1 MTPRRRDSFVPATP
15 SFPSRTLEELSELKS
30 TFQVPGIAGCVASET
45 TEIQGQHQGFH
56 IRRRGSRTVSRTCYA
71 NLDSLFDENALVF
84 VVPKTGGALV
94 TLLRPPW

>member
-45 TEIQGQHQGFH
+45 TEIQGH
-56 IRRRGSRTVSRTCYA
+56 SAVVCYRK
-71 NLDSLFDENALVF
+71 LSLQKNDTNS
-84 VVPKTGGALV
+84 
-94 TLLRPPW
+94 